1 MSKQKAVNEAL
12 VKLKKSRGH
21 VLPVHRLMA
30 EFEPSLLARYMEL
43 SQYLLFEEKQ
53 HALDL
58 KTRFLV
64 LVGITTAVKGDP
76 EGVEWSS
83 ARAVKYGA
91 TREEVAEAALLAML
105 PSGVPAVEKVSSQL
119 LQSWDADRAR
129 AKPKRK
135 AAGKTKGKAAK

>member
-1 MSKQKAVNEAL
+1 MESSVVGKKQATKKVL
-12 VKLKKSRGH
+12 DQLMKSRGH

-30 EFEPSLLARYMEL
+30 ELDPRLLTRYMDL
-43 SQYLLFEEKQ
+43 SQFLIFDQER

-64 LVGITTAVKGDP
+64 MVGITTAVKGDP

-83 ARAVKYGA
+83 ARAIKYGA

-105 PSGVPAVEKVSSQL
+105 PSGVPSVEKAAPQL
-119 LQSWDADRAR
+119 LEAWAADRKQPGR
-129 AKPKRK
+129 KRK
-135 AAGKTKGKAAK
+135 SKKTGG

>member
-1 MSKQKAVNEAL
+1 MENKVAGKKRATEEIL
-12 VKLKKSRGH
+12 DELMKSRGH

-30 EFEPSLLARYMEL
+30 ELDPHLLARYMEL
-43 SQYLLFEEKQ
+43 SQFLIFDEAR

-64 LVGITTAVKGDP
+64 MVGITTAVKGDP

-83 ARAVKYGA
+83 ARAIKYGA

-105 PSGVPAVEKVSSQL
+105 PAGVPSVEKVAPQL
-119 LQSWDADRAR
+119 LEAWAADRKR
-129 AKPKRK
+129 PGGKPKSRK
-135 AAGKTKGKAAK
+135 AGR

>member
-1 MSKQKAVNEAL
+1 MAGKKQEAKRVL
-12 VKLKKSRGH
+12 DQLMKSRGH

-30 EFEPSLLARYMEL
+30 ELDPRLLTRYIDL
-43 SQYLLFEEKQ
+43 SQFLIFDQER

-64 LVGITTAVKGDP
+64 MVGITTAVKGDP

-83 ARAVKYGA
+83 ARAIKYGA

-105 PSGVPAVEKVSSQL
+105 PSGVPSVEKAAPQL
-119 LQSWDADRAR
+119 LEAWAADRKKAP
-129 AKPKRK
+129 AGSKKSKPR
-135 AAGKTKGKAAK
+135 G